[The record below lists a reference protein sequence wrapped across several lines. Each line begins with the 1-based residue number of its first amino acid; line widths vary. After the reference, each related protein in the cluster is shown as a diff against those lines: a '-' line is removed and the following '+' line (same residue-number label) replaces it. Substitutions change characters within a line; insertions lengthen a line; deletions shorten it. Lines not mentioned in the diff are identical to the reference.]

1 MGRVAGRPLG
11 SFPKAIHKACPLC
24 FFVSIY
30 RGHERSVG
38 HACFFGF
45 LRERERETGATKE
58 GKKNLLPLP
67 LRVKWKKMTNNA
79 IKTTSFAVFF
89 SMKNE

>member
-11 SFPKAIHKACPLC
+11 SFPKAFHKACPLC

-38 HACFFGF
+38 RAGFFGF
-45 LRERERETGATKE
+45 LREREREIGATKE

-67 LRVKWKKMTNNA
+67 LRVQWKKMTNNA
-79 IKTTSFAVFF
+79 IETTSFAAFF
-89 SMKNE
+89 FQ